1 MSSESPLNLFSHSA
15 KKPKK
20 TEEESPLP
28 VEKVKTT
35 PKSPIAV
42 RNYTVEAM
50 IERMNE
56 MRRDIDNKI
65 EEVSKKHGIS
75 REQVM
80 QYLSNPANFT
90 PEQWA
95 FLSGKQQAFFNN
107 IQSNLGG
114 AAELPAGKESS
125 TTTAENRK
133 NKLAGSRRKWIP
145 TR

>member
-1 MSSESPLNLFSHSA
+1 MSSESPFNLFSQSA

-20 TEEESPLP
+20 TEKESPP
-28 VEKVKTT
+28 PEEKVKST

-56 MRRDIDNKI
+56 MHRDIDNKI
-65 EEVSKKHGIS
+65 EEVSNKHGIS
-75 REQVM
+75 KEQVM

-90 PEQWA
+90 PEQWV
-95 FLSGKQQAFFNN
+95 FLSGKQQAFFNK
-107 IQSNLGG
+107 IQSNLGST
-114 AAELPAGKESS
+114 AELPAGKESS
-125 TTTAENRK
+125 TTTVENRK

>member
-1 MSSESPLNLFSHSA
+1 
-15 KKPKK
+15 
-20 TEEESPLP
+20 
-28 VEKVKTT
+28 
-35 PKSPIAV
+35 
-42 RNYTVEAM
+42 M